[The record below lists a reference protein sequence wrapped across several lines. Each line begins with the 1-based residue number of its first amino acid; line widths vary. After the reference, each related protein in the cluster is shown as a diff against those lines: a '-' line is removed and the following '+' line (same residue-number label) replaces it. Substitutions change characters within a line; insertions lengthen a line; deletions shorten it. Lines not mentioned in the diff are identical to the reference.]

1 MGITIGVIVGVI
13 IVLVL
18 ALVFM
23 RRRRRDQRPQAPND
37 WHGNADQRAAA
48 KSAAVQKAEA
58 ERAFWLA
65 QYVAEVFMVPP
76 TITAEMTQKVK
87 SSVRTLIPDDT
98 LFEEYYPEVVLSYAT
113 GRRGQD
119 CPGAG
124 PGMYYAAGLV
134 KIFHECGLQCFSGLH
149 VPVGV
154 DWKVFMLR
162 LKGRHANAK
171 VLIVLKT
178 KALYESEP
186 CLKELNCAIERKIP
200 LIPIVFEE
208 GLPGPKMQ
216 WTKLTDQNSEIM
228 IANVQEHLGKINDI
242 PNPGTLLTA
251 PSTLDEIIKEIN
263 KRVAIK
269 AREAQP
275 AVVTA
280 GTESKPTAAEG
291 SATTDNERGELMTVE
306 GPVNSHH
313 DQGSTELTA
322 CFAVPVPVN
331 VLNFKHTFTE
341 QRLGLKLKA
350 DPQGRIVIT
359 GCAPDAPSAS
369 KSIPTGAFLEKVNG
383 VSTAKK
389 SMQEVTTMLVEGKR
403 PITLEISSAEPAVET
418 QSQSVLVPSLPDL
431 KIPIATEAPNP
442 TLGQRHAIGSS
453 VYVKRSS
460 GEETLAYVKEYDAE
474 KSLYTVEIERV
485 GSGKTKTCRDKDL
498 RESNMIAGLFHSAR
512 TLFTQKAAQES
523 EPAEEAAQAVEEA
536 ARAAAE
542 ETAQAAEAARAAAE
556 EAAQAAVAASVAA

>member
-1 MGITIGVIVGVI
+1 
-13 IVLVL
+13 
-18 ALVFM
+18 
-23 RRRRRDQRPQAPND
+23 
-37 WHGNADQRAAA
+37 
-48 KSAAVQKAEA
+48 
-58 ERAFWLA
+58 
-65 QYVAEVFMVPP
+65 MVPP

-87 SSVRTLIPDDT
+87 SSVRSLIPDDT

-113 GRRGQD
+113 GRREQD

-124 PGMYYAAGLV
+124 PGMYHAAGLV
-134 KIFHECGLQCFSGLH
+134 RILHECGLQCFSGLH

-208 GLPGPKMQ
+208 GLPGPKKQ
-216 WTKLTDQNSEIM
+216 WSKLTDQNSEIM

-269 AREAQP
+269 ARQPHP

-280 GTESKPTAAEG
+280 GQESKPVAAEG
-291 SATTDNERGELMTVE
+291 SATTDFERGELMPVE
-306 GPVNSHH
+306 GPVYSHH
-313 DQGSTELTA
+313 DQGSPEQTA
-322 CFAVPVPVN
+322 HFLAPVSVN

-341 QRLGLKLKA
+341 QKLGLKLKA

-359 GCAPDAPSAS
+359 GYVPDAPSAS

-389 SMQEVTTMLVEGKR
+389 SMQEVKTMLVEGKR
-403 PITLEISSAEPAVET
+403 PITLEISKAVEA
-418 QSQSVLVPSLPDL
+418 QSQSVLVPRLPDL
-431 KIPIATEAPNP
+431 ELAVAAAAPAP
-442 TLGQRHAIGSS
+442 TLGQRHAVGSS
-453 VYVKRSS
+453 VFVKRSN
-460 GEETLAYVKEYDAE
+460 GEESLAYVMGYDAE

-498 RESNMIAGLFHSAR
+498 RASNMLEVLAYSAR
-512 TLFTQKAAQES
+512 ATLFTLQAAQEP
-523 EPAEEAAQAVEEA
+523 EPG
-536 ARAAAE
+536 
-542 ETAQAAEAARAAAE
+542 E
-556 EAAQAAVAASVAA
+556 EAAQAAEADRVAAEEASQAAEADRVAEEEAAQAAEADRVQVLEPTVPPTAVRAVDELRSRRSTVIYPRNAVPATVFTSVRDVTTAHGARECSATTSTTTSLGG